1 MYIPII
7 GALIGIL
14 LGVVLPYD
22 IPINFVKYTAIAIL
36 AALDAIFG
44 GIRAQLG
51 QKFVFFKFISSFFT
65 NTAMAALLAY
75 LGDILGIDIYLGA
88 VVVFSIRIFQNLSLI
103 REEIFDR
110 VLWWRTNGHS
120 KDKDVQFEK

>member
-1 MYIPII
+1 LYIPII
-7 GALIGIL
+7 GALIGMLI
-14 LGVVLPYD
+14 GVVLPYD

-51 QKFVFFKFISSFFT
+51 QKFVFFKFITSFFT

-110 VLWWRTNGHS
+110 VWWWRAGGHS
-120 KDKDVQFEK
+120 KEKDV

>member
-7 GALIGIL
+7 GALIGIVI
-14 LGVVLPYD
+14 GVILPYD

-51 QKFVFFKFISSFFT
+51 QKFVFFKFITSFFT

-110 VLWWRTNGHS
+110 VWLWRRGGRS
-120 KDKDVQFEK
+120 KEKDI

>member
-14 LGVVLPYD
+14 LGIVLPYD

-51 QKFVFFKFISSFFT
+51 QKFVFYKFISSFFT

-75 LGDILGIDIYLGA
+75 LGDILGIDIYMGA

-110 VLWWRTNGHS
+110 VWWWRAGGHD
-120 KDKDVQFEK
+120 KEKDV

>member
-1 MYIPII
+1 LYIPII
-7 GALIGIL
+7 GALIGIVI
-14 LGVVLPYD
+14 GVILPYD

-51 QKFVFFKFISSFFT
+51 QKFVFFKFITSFFT

-110 VLWWRTNGHS
+110 VWLWRTGGRS
-120 KDKDVQFEK
+120 KEKDI

>member
-7 GALIGIL
+7 GALIGIVI
-14 LGVVLPYD
+14 GVILPYD

-51 QKFVFFKFISSFFT
+51 QKFVFFKFITSFFT

-110 VLWWRTNGHS
+110 VWLWRTGGRS
-120 KDKDVQFEK
+120 KEKDI

>member
-1 MYIPII
+1 LYIPII

-14 LGVVLPYD
+14 IGVVLPYD

-44 GIRAQLG
+44 GIRDQLG
-51 QKFVFFKFISSFFT
+51 QKFVFYKFITSFFT

-110 VLWWRTNGHS
+110 VWWWRSDGHN
-120 KDKDVQFEK
+120 KEKDV

>member
-1 MYIPII
+1 LYIPII
-7 GALIGIL
+7 GALIGIVI
-14 LGVVLPYD
+14 GVILPYD

-51 QKFVFFKFISSFFT
+51 QKFVFFKFITSFFT

-110 VLWWRTNGHS
+110 VWLWRRGGRS
-120 KDKDVQFEK
+120 KEKDI